1 MILPFSTV
9 LPPRQHL
16 LNPRACTYLN
26 TEAAACNPDVE
37 VVAILK
43 GLHGSDRTVGQ
54 EPNLAAIAAAAGPSH
69 RATAHPLATVG
80 YEEEGRGSAA
90 RNKVR
95 KAWLHDAIGSD
106 GACRFCGSF
115 ITSRNTTIRKKHLLN
130 PKACNMWVDV
140 VGDMQ
145 HVGDCCETC

>member
-1 MILPFSTV
+1 MHPL
-9 LPPRQHL
+9 QHL
-16 LNPRACTYLN
+16 LNPRTCTYLT

-43 GLHGSDRTVGQ
+43 GLHGDVVGVSH
-54 EPNLAAIAAAAGPSH
+54 PVAATAAVGPFSHHAAA
-69 RATAHPLATVG
+69 RPL
-80 YEEEGRGSAA
+80 ENKDHEDDGSGTAA

-140 VGDMQ
+140 ALMWADVVKDNVQ
-145 HVGDCCETC
+145 PSSLTKQ